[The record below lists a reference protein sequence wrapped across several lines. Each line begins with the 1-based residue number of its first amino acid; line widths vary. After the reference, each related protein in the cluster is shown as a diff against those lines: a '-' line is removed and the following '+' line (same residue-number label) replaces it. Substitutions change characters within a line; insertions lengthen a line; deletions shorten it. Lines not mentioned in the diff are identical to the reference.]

1 MLGASARGEIER
13 AGILGAYRDICLRL
27 TEGQFCER
35 GPHPF
40 LVHSRELG
48 GPMVP
53 TAGPLGATLDRLVLS
68 ATPSRSG
75 EGHPLD
81 SAFQVFALRPA
92 RPGARTLSL
101 GCSSSCDVQV
111 NDASISSLHAVLEL
125 QGGHYLLTDQDSAAG
140 TLVNDDPLCP
150 GLPRALHSGDR
161 LTLGFVDLMFL
172 LPGDFYHFVRRLLG
186 DRPDA

>member
-1 MLGASARGEIER
+1 MLGSSTRREIER
-13 AGILGAYRDICLRL
+13 AGILGAYRDICLQL
-27 TEGQFCER
+27 TENQFCER

-40 LVHSRELG
+40 LVHSRALG

-53 TAGPLGATLDRLVLS
+53 TAATQGETLDRLMLS
-68 ATPSRSG
+68 GSPSRAE

-81 SAFQVFALRPA
+81 TAFQVFALRPA
-92 RPGARTLSL
+92 RPGAQALSL

-111 NDASISSLHAVLEL
+111 NDASISSLHAVLER
-125 QGGHYLLTDQDSAAG
+125 QGERYLLSDQDSASG
-140 TLVNDDPLCP
+140 TLVNDDILAP
-150 GLPRALHSGDR
+150 GLPRELHSGDR
-161 LTLGFVDLMFL
+161 ITLGYVDLMFL